1 MQPKT
6 YYVRADWDEEAEV
19 WYVSQSD
26 VPGLVAEAET
36 AEKLIALLNELIPE
50 LLELNGTEA
59 GSEVQYSILLDSLK
73 AQRVGA

>member
-1 MQPKT
+1 MRQKT
-6 YYVRADWDEEAEV
+6 YYVRADWDEGAEV
-19 WYVSQSD
+19 WFVSQSD

-36 AEKLIALLNELIPE
+36 SEKLIALLNELIPE

>member
-36 AEKLIALLNELIPE
+36 SEKLIALLNELIPE